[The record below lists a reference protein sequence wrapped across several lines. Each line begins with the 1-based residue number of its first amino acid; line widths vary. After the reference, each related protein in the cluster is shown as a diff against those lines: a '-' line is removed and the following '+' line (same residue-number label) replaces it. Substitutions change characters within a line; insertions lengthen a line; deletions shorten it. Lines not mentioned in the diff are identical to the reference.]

1 MPLSKV
7 QMVTLLIS
15 FLLVCL
21 EGQRATVSSRHSVLA
36 TVVARLS
43 SGRRAA
49 ITKKNL
55 PMMSPLLGSKIQS
68 CFFSSSRTV
77 ERNLLSKLTSMKQIV
92 FCRCLLSIL
101 VCQFPTPIFFVSVCS
116 QSDSPQAKTSLF
128 SAHRSFLMK
137 ISLGECDGGG

>member
-55 PMMSPLLGSKIQS
+55 SMISPLLGSKIQS
-68 CFFSSSRTV
+68 CFFLHQ
-77 ERNLLSKLTSMKQIV
+77 EQLKEA
-92 FCRCLLSIL
+92 F
-101 VCQFPTPIFFVSVCS
+101 S
-116 QSDSPQAKTSLF
+116 QN
-128 SAHRSFLMK
+128 
-137 ISLGECDGGG
+137 